1 MPPPLAM
8 GNVRL
13 SCGLTETIKP
23 QYLQV
28 KKIAMRGFPLPFK
41 GLPRGTDGVLPF
53 PRRIWRAIKDGD

>member
-28 KKIAMRGFPLPFK
+28 KKKHYAPFS
-41 GLPRGTDGVLPF
+41 LAF
-53 PRRIWRAIKDGD
+53 

>member
-13 SCGLTETIKP
+13 SCGLTETIKL

-28 KKIAMRGFPLPFK
+28 KKNAMRGFPLPFK
-41 GLPRGTDGVLPF
+41 GLPRGDG
-53 PRRIWRAIKDGD
+53 RRFTVSPKDLARH

>member
-13 SCGLTETIKP
+13 SYGLTETIKP

-28 KKIAMRGFPLPFK
+28 KKNTMHRFPSPSK
-41 GLPRGTDGVLPF
+41 GLPRGDGLRFTVSP
-53 PRRIWRAIKDGD
+53 KDLARH